1 MAEKERHLTPRDE
14 AHERLMR
21 SILKRIGDTP
31 LVLKGGTALLLA
43 YGLSRF
49 SEDLDFD
56 APHKLNL
63 ESRIR
68 HSMPMGVTLDKVTP
82 LKDTG
87 TVTRYRVEYHTEHGP
102 RKLKLEISYRSPVPE
117 SEVRDSEGI
126 RVASLPRIIDQ
137 KLQAAFDGPTPRA
150 AVRDL
155 YDLDFAA
162 RRWPAA
168 FTGDLATRVMA
179 FAKDPGVLESRYQ
192 ADYEDDDLIPDLVE
206 LEDLALRMHYAA
218 QEVAASRAEIDQR
231 VDGLPRLR
239 EAPDPA
245 VRSFWKHATE
255 AVESMKAGG
264 GSAYEVDWCQV
275 EDKTIR
281 ECLEHGQPLDS
292 IADALGSSSPGA
304 ASPGRRAALREHI
317 AEIEAEKPKAEQ
329 HGLAK
334 LSALHPG
341 NRHAYKR
348 AMAPATSPAWSAEQE
363 RRAAS
368 LDGIKATATG
378 ALLTFAEIGCEAIR
392 AAGSSAK
399 VDWRAVEEA
408 AMVKA
413 LRDDRQEPLDVFQAI
428 AGASPGT
435 TGASGTPERTALRER
450 IERVCADVAQE
461 PRPEAGPSLEQEQ
474 GWRPK

>member
-1 MAEKERHLTPRDE
+1 MAEKERNLSPKDE

-21 SILKRIGDTP
+21 SILKGVGDTP

-63 ESRIR
+63 ESRIQR
-68 HSMPMGVTLDKVTP
+68 SVPTGITLDEVTA

-87 TVTRYRVEYHTEHGP
+87 TVTRYRAKYHTEHGP
-102 RKLKLEISYRSPVPE
+102 RSLKLEVSYRTPAPD
-117 SEVRDSEGI
+117 SEVRSVHGI
-126 RVASLPRIIDQ
+126 RVAALPRIIDQ
-137 KLQAAFDGPTPRA
+137 KLKAAHDGHDPRA
-150 AVRDL
+150 KVRDL

-162 RRWPAA
+162 QRWPAA
-168 FTGDLATRVMA
+168 FTGDLAARLLA
-179 FAKDPGVLESRYQ
+179 FAEDPGVLESRYQ
-192 ADYEDDDLIPDLVE
+192 ADYDEDDLILDLVE

-218 QEVAASRAEIDQR
+218 QEVVASRAEIDQR

-292 IADALGSSSPGA
+292 IAEALGSSSPGA
-304 ASPGRRAALREHI
+304 ASLERQAALRERI
-317 AEIEAEKPKAEQ
+317 MEIEAEKPKAERQ
-329 HGLAK
+329 GLAK

-341 NRHAYKR
+341 NRHAYKQ
-348 AMAPATSPAWSAEQE
+348 AMTPATSPAWSAEQE

-378 ALLTFAEIGCEAIR
+378 ALLTFAEIGCEAIQ
-392 AAGSSAK
+392 AAGSAAK
-399 VDWRAVEEA
+399 VDWRAVEDA

-435 TGASGTPERTALRER
+435 TSAPGTPERAALSER
-450 IERVCADVAQE
+450 IERAYAE
-461 PRPEAGPSLEQEQ
+461 AEKRPGPDAGPSL
-474 GWRPK
+474 R

>member
-1 MAEKERHLTPRDE
+1 MAEEERNLTPRDE

-21 SILKRIGDTP
+21 SILKGISDTP

-43 YGLSRF
+43 YDLSRF

-63 ESRIR
+63 ESRIQR
-68 HSMPMGVTLDKVTP
+68 SVPMGITLDEVTA

-87 TVTRYRVEYHTEHGP
+87 TVTRYRAKYHTEHGP
-102 RKLKLEISYRSPVPE
+102 RSLKLEVSYRTPTPD
-117 SEVRDSEGI
+117 SEVRSVHGI
-126 RVASLPRIIDQ
+126 RVAALPRIIDQ
-137 KLQAAFDGPTPRA
+137 KLKAAHDGHDPRA
-150 AVRDL
+150 KVRDL

-162 RRWPAA
+162 RRWPVA
-168 FTGDLATRVMA
+168 FTDDLAARLLA
-179 FAKDPGVLESRYQ
+179 FAEDPAVLESRYQ
-192 ADYEDDDLIPDLVE
+192 ADYDEDDLIPDLVE
-206 LEDLALRMHYAA
+206 LEDLALRMHYEA
-218 QEVAASRAEIDQR
+218 QEVMASRAEIDQR

-239 EAPDPA
+239 EASDPA
-245 VRSFWKHATE
+245 VRTFWEHATE

-264 GSAYEVDWCQV
+264 GSAYEVDWRQV

-317 AEIEAEKPKAEQ
+317 TEIEAEKPKAEQ

-378 ALLTFAEIGCEAIR
+378 ALLTFAEIGCEAIQ
-392 AAGSSAK
+392 AAGSAAK
-399 VDWRAVEEA
+399 VDWRAVEDA

-450 IERVCADVAQE
+450 IERVYADVAQE
-461 PRPEAGPSLEQEQ
+461 PRPEAGPSLEQ
-474 GWRPK
+474 GWRPR